1 MWKLISLSIV
11 LAACNFPQ
19 PPDNSPGI
27 DGGSPGDGA
36 AQPDGSD
43 IDSGGGGTDAS
54 GNPGVDAAA
63 CTQTTCTA
71 GTLTVCA
78 SSGTVDHT
86 EACAL
91 GCFSDQTR
99 CNALAPSN
107 GLAAALDDAPQH
119 PAITLPAGS
128 VVNTDTGAVTSAGT
142 PVAVAS
148 VTVAQPGG
156 PTLRVLIARA
166 WTINDV
172 RIQGSLPVAFV
183 ASDEIKVQGVLDASA
198 DGGTKGPGA
207 QTCDAASGAGG
218 PAQGFFE
225 RPRAGNSGGYPG
237 FLWASNGFGGGGF
250 GTAGGAGGITN
261 SGLTVGTPGATN
273 GTAELVPLRGG
284 CQGGND
290 ASSAPPS
297 GAGGGAVQLV
307 SSHSIHVIAAGA
319 SKGILHVGG
328 GHGIAGVL
336 GREDNTTTPVWGP
349 GGGGSGGGLLLEAAT
364 ITLDDATALLAAGG
378 GGGGYG
384 ACSPV
389 PDGGDAPA
397 NTSTAAGG
405 ACPSTVKPAAAGGD
419 GASAGNGA
427 VGQAETF
434 GGSSGSGGGGLGRI
448 RINTVSGQMPAGSAV
463 LRGVTTSGTVGLR

>member
-11 LAACNFPQ
+11 LTACNFPR
-19 PPDNSPGI
+19 PPDNSPDI
-27 DGGSPGDGA
+27 DGGSPTDGT
-36 AQPDGSD
+36 QPNDSSGSD
-43 IDSGGGGTDAS
+43 SGVADAPG

-63 CTQTTCTA
+63 CMQTTCTA

-78 SSGTVDHT
+78 SGTVDHT
-86 EACAL
+86 EPCAL

-107 GLAAALDDAPQH
+107 GLAASLDEAPQH

-156 PTLRVLIARA
+156 PTLRVLIAKA

-183 ASDEIKVQGVLDASA
+183 ASDEIKVQGVIDASA

-207 QTCDAASGAGG
+207 QTCGAASGGGG

-225 RPRAGNSGGYPG
+225 RPRVGNSGGYPD

-261 SGLTVGTPGATN
+261 AGLTVGTPGQPN

-284 CQGGND
+284 CEGGND
-290 ASSAPPS
+290 ATNAPPS
-297 GAGGGAVQLV
+297 GAGGGAIQLV
-307 SSHSIHVIAAGA
+307 SSHSIHVLAGGA
-319 SKGILHVGG
+319 SNGTVHVGG

-336 GREDNTTTPVWGP
+336 GRAENTTTPVWGP
-349 GGGGSGGGLLLEAAT
+349 GGGGSGGGILLEAAT
-364 ITLDDATALLAAGG
+364 VTLDDAAALLAAGG

-397 NTSTAAGG
+397 NTSTPAGG
-405 ACPSTVKPAAAGGD
+405 ACPPTVKPAAAGGD
-419 GASAGNGA
+419 GATGGTGA
-427 VGQAETF
+427 VGLAETF

-448 RINTVSGQMPAGSAV
+448 RVNTASGQFMAGAAV
-463 LRGVTTSGTVGLR
+463 LRGITTSGTVGVR